1 MVTET
6 AASEDPQ
13 QQQQQPPPS
22 SNTTSNQH
30 ETMSFEFADYVDE
43 TQLEHVMKLVL
54 QDLSE
59 PYSSTYK

>member
-6 AASEDPQ
+6 ASFKDAK
-13 QQQQQPPPS
+13 PPS
-22 SNTTSNQH
+22 SITNQH
-30 ETMSFEFADYVDE
+30 ETKSFEFADYVDE

-59 PYSSTYK
+59 PYSST